1 MQFPDKPGVELL
13 SAKESDYN
21 YKNISIRHLQTR
33 EMEPTQV
40 S

>member
-1 MQFPDKPGVELL
+1 ML
-13 SAKESDYN
+13 SAKEVDYD

-33 EMEPTQV
+33 DMEPTQV